1 MYKVFIYY
9 MKEKK
14 YKNGGKKHKKD
25 LYKVLFVTRIDLDKT
40 GTRCCITKIE
50 INLFLTMKFFFFSA
64 FFLCFSH

>member
-1 MYKVFIYY
+1 
-9 MKEKK
+9 MKNV

-50 INLFLTMKFFFFSA
+50 INLFLTI
-64 FFLCFSH
+64 